1 MAEPDGRPP
10 ESDDDVWAQIVAG
23 YDQSLDQPFAPWPVA
38 EDLDAEPAE
47 PAGHDGDTRDAP
59 ASDGDDSDVGHA
71 AEGQRA
77 ESGGDG
83 LEPPWSRRH
92 QDRLA
97 GAGQSDEDSSYDDGV
112 YRPDD
117 EPAAGARPDAADR
130 FVPPPPPP
138 LPELDTVSQL
148 AWGGL
153 IGGPLFLVIA
163 AIAGWALPSLF
174 LGLAVLA
181 FVAGFVTLVVR
192 MKDRPPD
199 DWDPGNGAVL

>member
-38 EDLDAEPAE
+38 EDVDAEPDD
-47 PAGHDGDTRDAP
+47 HDGDARDAP
-59 ASDGDDSDVGHA
+59 GSAGTDSDAGHPA
-71 AEGQRA
+71 AAQHA
-77 ESGGDG
+77 EPGSDAP
-83 LEPPWSRRH
+83 EPPWSRRH

-97 GAGQSDEDSSYDDGV
+97 GAGQPEEDSSYDEGP
-112 YRPDD
+112 YRPDE

-163 AIAGWALPSLF
+163 AIAGWALPSLL

-192 MKDRPPD
+192 MKDKPPD

>member
-38 EDLDAEPAE
+38 EDLDVEPAD
-47 PAGHDGDTRDAP
+47 PDGDPRDAP
-59 ASDGDDSDVGHA
+59 GPAGGDSGVGHA
-71 AEGQRA
+71 ADGPRA
-77 ESGGDG
+77 ESDSDAAP
-83 LEPPWSRRH
+83 EPPWSRRH

-97 GAGQSDEDSSYDDGV
+97 GAEQADEDSSYGDGP
-112 YRPDD
+112 YPPDE
-117 EPAAGARPDAADR
+117 EPTTGARPDAADR

-163 AIAGWALPSLF
+163 AIAGWALPSLL

-192 MKDRPPD
+192 MKDKPPD

>member
-1 MAEPDGRPP
+1 MAARPSP
-10 ESDDDVWAQIVAG
+10 TTTFWAQIVAG

-38 EDLDAEPAE
+38 EDLDAEPAD
-47 PAGHDGDTRDAP
+47 HDGDDGDGRGAP
-59 ASDGDDSDVGHA
+59 ASAGDESDVGHA
-71 AEGQRA
+71 AEGQRD
-77 ESGGDG
+77 ESGSDA

-97 GAGQSDEDSSYDDGV
+97 GAERSDEDSSYGDEA
-112 YRPDD
+112 YRPDE

-181 FVAGFVTLVVR
+181 FVTGFVTLVVR